1 MNEHGLNDF
10 DIFDDLNTLEDQNED
25 PLTSPLDNSYSEED
39 EEDDNPQKNQKT
51 VQEPVNENNED
62 DTSEN
67 DDDENN
73 NNNED
78 EVIENHDNDEP
89 INESELIKS
98 LLKEQG
104 IDDLS
109 KIKFENDKGEIEEI
123 SWNELS
129 NEEKLA
135 ILSPE
140 QEDDNTRLDD
150 QEINLIN
157 QMRLHNVTPQEFV
170 QMIKQQGVAEYVA
183 QQENPDVHYA
193 VDDLTDEELYLLDLQ
208 ARVEGITEEE
218 LQEALD
224 RAKSNEELFKKEIT
238 GIRNEYKKLEED
250 KNQRDAA
257 LEEQKAQEQ
266 FEKFSRDIVT
276 SIENFTNVGELDVD
290 MDNND
295 MNELYNF
302 ITGTNNAGVRYLDQA
317 LSDPNTLVRMAW
329 FALKGEDIINSISDY
344 YKSEITKAHRA
355 GVEEGKKKAAP
366 KVQKEKE
373 EPKVVV
379 KKKEPE
385 TKEKA
390 RIDISDIW

>member
-1 MNEHGLNDF
+1 MNDHGLNDL
-10 DIFDDLNTLEDQNED
+10 DIFDDLETVEDLNED
-25 PLTSPLDNSYSEED
+25 ALASPLGNSYSDDDDNKSTNEPDVVQEPTND
-39 EEDDNPQKNQKT
+39 EEDDDNHDNNP
-51 VQEPVNENNED
+51 
-62 DTSEN
+62 
-67 DDDENN
+67 DDDEQGGNKQV
-73 NNNED
+73 ESTT
-78 EVIENHDNDEP
+78 DNDSVE
-89 INESELIKS
+89 ESELIKS
-98 LLKEQG
+98 LLKEKG

-123 SWNELS
+123 SWKDLS
-129 NEEKLA
+129 NEEKMA

-157 QMRLHNVTPQEFV
+157 QMRLHNITPQEFV
-170 QMIKQQGVAEYVA
+170 QIIKQQGVAEYVA
-183 QQENPDVHYA
+183 QQENPDAHYA

-266 FEKFSRDIVT
+266 FAQFSRDIVN

-290 MDNND
+290 MDDND
-295 MNELYNF
+295 MNELYQF
-302 ITGTNNAGVRYLDQA
+302 ITGSNNAGVRYLDQA

-366 KVQKEKE
+366 KEQKVKE
-373 EPKVVV
+373 ESKVVV

-385 TKEKA
+385 NREKA

>member
-1 MNEHGLNDF
+1 MNDHGLNDL
-10 DIFDDLNTLEDQNED
+10 DIFDDLETVEDQNED
-25 PLTSPLDNSYSEED
+25 ALASPLGNSYSD
-39 EEDDNPQKNQKT
+39 DDDNKSTNEPDV
-51 VQEPVNENNED
+51 VQEPTNGEEGDDNHDNNP
-62 DTSEN
+62 
-67 DDDENN
+67 DDDEQGGNKQV
-73 NNNED
+73 ESTT
-78 EVIENHDNDEP
+78 DNDSVE
-89 INESELIKS
+89 ESELIKS
-98 LLKEQG
+98 LLKEKG

-123 SWNELS
+123 SWKDLS
-129 NEEKLA
+129 NEEKMA

-157 QMRLHNVTPQEFV
+157 QMRLHNITPQEFV
-170 QMIKQQGVAEYVA
+170 QIIKQQGVAEYVA
-183 QQENPDVHYA
+183 QQENPDAHYA

-224 RAKSNEELFKKEIT
+224 RAKSNEELFQKEIT

-266 FEKFSRDIVT
+266 FAQFSRDIVN

-290 MDNND
+290 MDDND
-295 MNELYNF
+295 MNELYQF
-302 ITGTNNAGVRYLDQA
+302 ITGSNNAGVRYLDQA

-366 KVQKEKE
+366 KEQKVKE
-373 EPKVVV
+373 ESKVVV

-385 TKEKA
+385 NREKA

>member
-1 MNEHGLNDF
+1 MNEHGLNDL

-51 VQEPVNENNED
+51 VQEPVDENNED

-98 LLKEQG
+98 LLKEKG

-157 QMRLHNVTPQEFV
+157 QIRLHNVTPQEFV

-266 FEKFSRDIVT
+266 FEKFSRDIVA

-355 GVEEGKKKAAP
+355 GVEEGKKKVTP
-366 KVQKEKE
+366 KIQKEKE

>member
-1 MNEHGLNDF
+1 MNDHGLNDL
-10 DIFDDLNTLEDQNED
+10 DIFDDLETVEDQNED
-25 PLTSPLDNSYSEED
+25 ALASPLGNSYSDDDDNKSTNEPDVVQEPTND
-39 EEDDNPQKNQKT
+39 EEDDDNHDNNP
-51 VQEPVNENNED
+51 
-62 DTSEN
+62 
-67 DDDENN
+67 DDDEQGGNKQV
-73 NNNED
+73 ESTT
-78 EVIENHDNDEP
+78 DNDSVE
-89 INESELIKS
+89 ESELIKS
-98 LLKEQG
+98 LLKEKG

-123 SWNELS
+123 SWKDLS
-129 NEEKLA
+129 NEEKMA

-157 QMRLHNVTPQEFV
+157 QMRLHNITPQEFV
-170 QMIKQQGVAEYVA
+170 QIIKQQGVAEYVA
-183 QQENPDVHYA
+183 QQENPDAHYA

-224 RAKSNEELFKKEIT
+224 RAKSNEELFQKEIT

-266 FEKFSRDIVT
+266 FAQFSRDIVN

-290 MDNND
+290 MDDND
-295 MNELYNF
+295 MNELYQF
-302 ITGTNNAGVRYLDQA
+302 ITGSNNAGVRYLDQA

-366 KVQKEKE
+366 KEQKVKE
-373 EPKVVV
+373 ESKVVV

-385 TKEKA
+385 NREKA

>member
-1 MNEHGLNDF
+1 MNDHGLNDL
-10 DIFDDLNTLEDQNED
+10 DIFDDLETVEDQNED
-25 PLTSPLDNSYSEED
+25 ALASPLGNSYSD
-39 EEDDNPQKNQKT
+39 DDDNKSTNEPDV
-51 VQEPVNENNED
+51 VQGPTNGEEGDDNHDNNP
-62 DTSEN
+62 
-67 DDDENN
+67 DDDEQGGNKQV
-73 NNNED
+73 ESTT
-78 EVIENHDNDEP
+78 DNDSVE
-89 INESELIKS
+89 ESELIKS
-98 LLKEQG
+98 LLKEKG

-123 SWNELS
+123 SWKDLS
-129 NEEKLA
+129 NEEKMA

-140 QEDDNTRLDD
+140 QEDDNTRLDE

-157 QMRLHNVTPQEFV
+157 QMRLHNITPQEFV
-170 QMIKQQGVAEYVA
+170 QIIKQQGVAEYVA
-183 QQENPDVHYA
+183 QQENPDAHYA

-224 RAKSNEELFKKEIT
+224 RAKSNEELFQKEIT

-266 FEKFSRDIVT
+266 FAQFSRDIVN

-290 MDNND
+290 MDDND
-295 MNELYNF
+295 MNELYQF
-302 ITGTNNAGVRYLDQA
+302 ITGSNNAGVRYLDQA

-366 KVQKEKE
+366 KEQKVKE
-373 EPKVVV
+373 ESKVVV

-385 TKEKA
+385 NREKA

>member
-1 MNEHGLNDF
+1 MNDHGLNDL
-10 DIFDDLNTLEDQNED
+10 DLFDDLDTIENQNDD
-25 PLTSPLDNSYSEED
+25 PLTSPLGNSYSEE
-39 EEDDNPQKNQKT
+39 EDDNKQ
-51 VQEPVNENNED
+51 NED
-62 DTSEN
+62 NPPADQNEN
-67 DDDENN
+67 DDDEKQIQ
-73 NNNED
+73 NEEQD
-78 EVIENHDNDEP
+78 EDKQNEETTDDTVE
-89 INESELIKS
+89 ESELIKS
-98 LLKEQG
+98 LLKEKG

-123 SWNELS
+123 SWNDLS
-129 NEEKLA
+129 NEEKMA

-170 QMIKQQGVAEYVA
+170 QIIKQQGVAEYVA
-183 QQENPDVHYA
+183 QQENPDAHYA
-193 VDDLTDEELYLLDLQ
+193 VDDLTDEELYVLDLQ

-224 RAKSNEELFKKEIT
+224 RAKSNEELFQKEIT

-266 FEKFSRDIVT
+266 FAQFSRDIVN

-290 MDNND
+290 MDDND
-295 MNELYNF
+295 MNELYQF
-302 ITGTNNAGVRYLDQA
+302 ITGSNNAGIRYLDQA
-317 LSDPNTLVRMAW
+317 LSDPNTLVRVAW

-355 GVEEGKKKAAP
+355 GVEEGKKKATP
-366 KVQKEKE
+366 KEQKEEKE
-373 EPKVVV
+373 TKVVV

-385 TKEKA
+385 NREKA
-390 RIDISDIW
+390 RKDISDIW